1 MTIQEGP
8 DTFKE
13 KAVRKSWPAVEG
25 SDFGTTI
32 QREEEKVLEPQEDS
46 FVNRVGRRGFQ

>member
-13 KAVRKSWPAVEG
+13 KAVRKNWPSVEG
-25 SDFGTTI
+25 TDFGTTI
-32 QREEEKVLEPQEDS
+32 QTKEPNLIPEKDS
-46 FVNRVGRRGFQ
+46 FVNRVGKKGFQ